1 MYPSP
6 LQLERHFFTKVKV
19 DANPAGKV
27 GAANVLNCEVELA
40 IAEGDP
46 KRFQVILRLKLL
58 SPAGMEACYTGE
70 IHAVGLFRVVDEWP
84 EAERSK
90 LVEVNGAA
98 LLYGAIRE
106 LLLVITTR
114 GPWPPI
120 LLNSVTFIPPKPKPV
135 AEGDGQP
142 SAPVA
147 VEK

>member
-6 LQLERHFFTKVKV
+6 LQFERYFFTKVKV

-27 GAANVLNCEVELA
+27 DAVNTLNCEVELA

-46 KRFQVILRLKLL
+46 KRFQVVLRLKLL

-70 IHAVGLFRVVDEWP
+70 IHAVGLFRVVDGWP
-84 EAERSK
+84 EANRAK
-90 LVEVNGAA
+90 LVEANGAA

-106 LLLVITTR
+106 LVLTITTR

-120 LLNSVTFIPPKPKPV
+120 LLNSVTFIPPKPKPA
-135 AEGDGQP
+135 AEGQKLP
-142 SAPVA
+142 PTP
-147 VEK
+147 EKAA